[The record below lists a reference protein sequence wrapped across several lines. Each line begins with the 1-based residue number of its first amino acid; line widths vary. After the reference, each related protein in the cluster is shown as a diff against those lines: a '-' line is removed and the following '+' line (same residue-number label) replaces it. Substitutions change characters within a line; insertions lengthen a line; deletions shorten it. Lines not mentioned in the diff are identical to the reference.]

1 MAKQAA
7 EKQMAAGQTQEE
19 ALKRFQTQPSEA
31 EALAP
36 LESQRTQAAQYINP
50 QEQQYRPTVGQ
61 KILRGLQGVARGG
74 VLGPLA
80 VDYNAPNRQYGRDVA
95 AQTSRVGGIDQ
106 QINEAR
112 KAWEDASGRIGKEAG
127 LARDVATSYADV
139 SKQIAE
145 QEQAENTAALDAA
158 KVKQDEAAAAKAG
171 KPTNYEQTVIA
182 AQGETDPNGPLHRAA
197 KEMRDTEVRK
207 FKATNSGRQ
216 PSELE
221 LWKQAFHTEY
231 DRDPTAE
238 EIASKRV
245 AGGGT
250 AGGAVAKPANLPAR
264 AQSRE
269 AFEMH
274 WSKRLGPGSSVER
287 KYDAQRT
294 AVVKDT
300 DMNDAQKKA
309 KFDQIEAER
318 DDEKQKL
325 QDEKDAEAAQ
335 YGVYNQPA
343 AGAPSPVAPAQPA
356 AARPAAS
363 KADTYTYKGSTY
375 TKGQVVP
382 VDGKPHIITGF
393 NAKTGKLQ
401 TKPQ

>member
-1 MAKQAA
+1 
-7 EKQMAAGQTQEE
+7 MAAGQTQEE
-19 ALKRFQTQPSEA
+19 ALKRFQAQPSEA

-139 SKQIAE
+139 GKQIAE
-145 QEQAENTAALDAA
+145 QEQAELAAKKAEGTEAKTPTTAEGLAVSVGKQLFPNDPQAQMDYVQKHQFIDANHAGQIAEAEARRADIASRAAERGDNAAANRANQAFSRYQTQLGEYNSRKAVNDFKGQTDQSRLDAEREKALKDASEDKGGIFGIGAGQSDADKIRADYDARQKKLDAA
-158 KVKQDEAAAAKAG
+158 IAKA
-171 KPTNYEQTVIA
+171 
-182 AQGETDPNGPLHRAA
+182 
-197 KEMRDTEVRK
+197 
-207 FKATNSGRQ
+207 
-216 PSELE
+216 
-221 LWKQAFHTEY
+221 
-231 DRDPTAE
+231 
-238 EIASKRV
+238 
-245 AGGGT
+245 
-250 AGGAVAKPANLPAR
+250 
-264 AQSRE
+264 
-269 AFEMH
+269 
-274 WSKRLGPGSSVER
+274 
-287 KYDAQRT
+287 
-294 AVVKDT
+294 DT
-300 DMNDAQKKA
+300 DLGDRPQMPAELSAPRGKA
-309 KFDQIEAER
+309 NAT
-318 DDEKQKL
+318 
-325 QDEKDAEAAQ
+325 
-335 YGVYNQPA
+335 
-343 AGAPSPVAPAQPA
+343 PSPVAPTT
-356 AARPAAS
+356 PAAS